1 MVGGVHQDSLEF
13 SEDVYYMSSTTSSPS
28 TAASLQSLQA
38 MEGVDQAT
46 TISEEVKIQ
55 WCVLPLLPSSDVMV
69 PRFGHCALSLS
80 TNRRGKMCNLGPQF
94 TNYTLAMGGKSE
106 GASLYTATTSLLSVQ
121 VQTNSDGMSTP
132 RGCWSKGPPMTVSR
146 MWFHAFYIGDF
157 VYAVGGNKELLHP
170 NCNIKALIGV
180 LYCRGR

>member
-1 MVGGVHQDSLEF
+1 
-13 SEDVYYMSSTTSSPS
+13 MSSTTLSP
-28 TAASLQSLQA
+28 TAASLQSLQP

-46 TISEEVKIQ
+46 IISEETKVQ
-55 WCVLPLLPSSDVMV
+55 WCVLPLLSSSDVMV

-80 TNRRGKMCNLGPQF
+80 TNRRGKICNLGPQF
-94 TNYTLAMGGKSE
+94 TNYTLAMGGKRE

-121 VQTNSDGMSTP
+121 VQTNSDGMSIP

-157 VYAVGGNKELLHP
+157 VYAVGGNKEFLYH
-170 NCNIKALIGV
+170 NCDIKVLIVGF
-180 LYCRGR
+180 YCRGR